1 MRIILE
7 ETQNAHTEWP
17 EYGDDIQEC
26 GKFNNLH
33 TAVRAYRQHLE
44 NMHKYCGIG
53 AWSHNHRLIYTN
65 GQLVDDDAIELV
77 ENELEDFAE
86 RHSNCH

>member
-17 EYGDDIQEC
+17 EYGDDIQQC
-26 GKFNNLH
+26 GKFNNLR
-33 TAVRAYRQHLE
+33 TAVRAYRQHLK

-53 AWSHNHRLIYTN
+53 AWSHNHRLVYAN
-65 GQLVDDDAIELV
+65 GQPVDDFGFMMEYYAQ
-77 ENELEDFAE
+77 EDAE
-86 RHSNCH
+86 RGEQ